1 MDGVGPC
8 GCCCWYYHC
17 GHLLSAALHR
27 SWIHRHCYHHN
38 DDHLAVTEAKPHAQF
53 AALQPVVC
61 QTQRKM

>member
-1 MDGVGPC
+1 
-8 GCCCWYYHC
+8 
-17 GHLLSAALHR
+17 LHR